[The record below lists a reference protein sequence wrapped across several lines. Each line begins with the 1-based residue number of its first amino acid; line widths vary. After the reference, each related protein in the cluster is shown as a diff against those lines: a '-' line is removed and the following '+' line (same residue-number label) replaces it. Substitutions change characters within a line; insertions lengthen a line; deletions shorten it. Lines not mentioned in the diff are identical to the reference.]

1 MIKKSTGLQLIL
13 TFLSI
18 THRIV
23 LMDSLKWMSPLFRLV
38 SPKKM
43 KMNSKRAITGAT
55 LGHLPMDLEPIS
67 HGVQ

>member
-1 MIKKSTGLQLIL
+1 
-13 TFLSI
+13 
-18 THRIV
+18 
-23 LMDSLKWMSPLFRLV
+23 
-38 SPKKM
+38 M